1 MEHFRLI
8 RASVDL
14 EPLQLELGRHSSAWD
29 VQVGRQLTSPAQ
41 RHTNAIPLRGLRR
54 SCIRGRR
61 RRDVHESRWTSLS
74 AQFPA
79 TVAFIEEF
87 AAEQR
92 GTPGRARF
100 ALLPPG
106 KTVLPHMDRGEY
118 YRLRD
123 RYHLVIRSETG
134 SLLNAGGES
143 VRMHEGEL
151 WWFDNKAVH
160 DACNDSGSDRIHL
173 IFDLLPADAEPLAP
187 VDDPGRLLAAEL
199 AARERHSVEEVA
211 RAVALYDAAS
221 KRPECWVRT
230 LTDAGLLELAQ
241 KKPIGALARLFWP
254 GLGGPARARRESAIA
269 WSLGLLDAGRIRPEE
284 VTQSIIEAGGL
295 DAVHRSWRADRD
307 RAIYNFCPGG
317 LDESRAVAAAGR
329 IRQCPTARDSNPFA
343 SPHKPPKLMI

>member
-8 RASVDL
+8 RADVDL
-14 EPLQLELGRHSSAWD
+14 EPLRQELAHHSSAWD
-29 VQVGRQLTSPAQ
+29 LQVGRQLTAPAQ
-41 RHTNAIPLRGLRR
+41 RHTNAIPIRGLRR

-79 TVAFIEEF
+79 TVAFIEAF

-100 ALLPPG
+100 ASLPPG
-106 KTVLPHMDRGEY
+106 KTVLPHIDRGEY

-123 RYHLVIRSETG
+123 RYHLVIRSEQG

-143 VRMHEGEL
+143 VRMREGEL

-160 DACNDSGSDRIHL
+160 DACNDSGSERVHL
-173 IFDLLPADAEPLAP
+173 IFDLLPADAEPAAL
-187 VDDPGRLLAAEL
+187 VEDPARLLATEL
-199 AARERHSVEEVA
+199 AARDERSVEEVA
-211 RAVALYDAAS
+211 RAVALYAAIRG
-221 KRPECWVRT
+221 RPERWARK

-254 GLGGPARARRESAIA
+254 DLRGPARARREAAVA
-269 WSLGLLDAGRIRPEE
+269 WSLALLDTGCIRPEE
-284 VTQSIIEAGGL
+284 VSRAITEAGGL
-295 DAVHRSWRADRD
+295 DAVHRAWRADPD
-307 RAIYNFCPGG
+307 RAIYDFRQGG
-317 LDESRAVAAAGR
+317 PAGASAAVASG
-329 IRQCPTARDSNPFA
+329 
-343 SPHKPPKLMI
+343 

>member
-1 MEHFRLI
+1 MQHFRLM
-8 RASVDL
+8 RTRVDL
-14 EPLQLELGRHSSAWD
+14 EPLRRELAQHAGAWD
-29 VQVGRQLTSPAQ
+29 VQTGRQLTAPAQ

-100 ALLPPG
+100 ACLPPG

-123 RYHLVIRSETG
+123 RYHLVIRSENG

-143 VRMHEGEL
+143 VRMQEGEL

-160 DACNDSGSDRIHL
+160 DACNDSDSDRIHL
-173 IFDLLPADAEPLAP
+173 IFDLLPADVEPSALVA
-187 VDDPGRLLAAEL
+187 DPDKLLETEL
-199 AARERHSVEEVA
+199 KDRERVSVEEVA
-211 RAVALYDAAS
+211 RAVALYAAARE
-221 KRPECWVRT
+221 RPERWARA
-230 LTDAGLLELAQ
+230 LAAADLLELAQ
-241 KKPIGALARLFWP
+241 TKPIGALARLFWP
-254 GLGGPARARRESAIA
+254 GLHGPGRARCESAIA
-269 WSLGLLDAGRIRPEE
+269 WCLGLLDTGRIRPEE
-284 VTQSIIEAGGL
+284 VTGAILEAGGL
-295 DAVHRSWRADRD
+295 DAVHRAWRADSD
-307 RAIYNFCPGG
+307 GAIYGFRPHGRENDRYPAVGN
-317 LDESRAVAAAGR
+317 DELIDADDGML
-329 IRQCPTARDSNPFA
+329 RQRRQA
-343 SPHKPPKLMI
+343 SL

>member
-14 EPLQLELGRHSSAWD
+14 EPLRLELGRHSSAWD
-29 VQVGRQLTSPAQ
+29 VQVGRQLTAPAQ

-87 AAEQR
+87 AAEQC

-100 ALLPPG
+100 ACLPPG
-106 KTVLPHMDRGEY
+106 KTVLPHIDRGEY
-118 YRLRD
+118 YRVRD
-123 RYHLVIRSETG
+123 RYHLVIRSENG

-173 IFDLLPADAEPLAP
+173 IFDLLPADAEPSVP
-187 VDDPGRLLAAEL
+187 VDDPGTLLEAEL
-199 AARERHSVEEVA
+199 AARERRSVEEVA
-211 RAVALYDAAS
+211 RAVALYDAAR
-221 KRPECWVRT
+221 KRPESWARA
-230 LTDAGLLELAQ
+230 LADADLLELGH

-254 GLGGPARARRESAIA
+254 GLGGPARQRRESSIA
-269 WSLGLLDAGRIRPEE
+269 WSLGLLDTGRIRLEE
-284 VTQSIIEAGGL
+284 VTRSIIEAGGL
-295 DAVHRSWRADRD
+295 DAVHRAWRADRD
-307 RAIYNFCPGG
+307 RAIYDFCPGG
-317 LDESRAVAAAGR
+317 LDEDRAA
-329 IRQCPTARDSNPFA
+329 
-343 SPHKPPKLMI
+343 

>member
-8 RASVDL
+8 RAAVDL
-14 EPLQLELGRHSSAWD
+14 EPLRLELGRHSSAWD

-54 SCIRGRR
+54 SSIRGRR

-92 GTPGRARF
+92 GAPGRARF
-100 ALLPPG
+100 ARLPPG

-123 RYHLVIRSETG
+123 RYHLVIRSENG

-173 IFDLLPADAEPLAP
+173 IFDLLPADAEPPVLA
-187 VDDPGRLLAAEL
+187 DDPGALLEAEL
-199 AARERHSVEEVA
+199 AARERRSVEEVA
-211 RAVALYDAAS
+211 RAVALYDAAR
-221 KRPECWVRT
+221 KRPERWARA
-230 LTDAGLLELAQ
+230 LADADFLELAH

-254 GLGGPARARRESAIA
+254 GLGGPARVQRESAIA
-269 WSLGLLDAGRIRPEE
+269 WSLGLLDTGRIRLED
-284 VTQSIIEAGGL
+284 VTQSIVDAGGL
-295 DAVHRSWRADRD
+295 DAVHRAWRADRD
-307 RAIYNFCPGG
+307 RAIYDFCPGG
-317 LDESRAVAAAGR
+317 GLPAVQGCQAVARPGIPALT
-329 IRQCPTARDSNPFA
+329 P
-343 SPHKPPKLMI
+343 